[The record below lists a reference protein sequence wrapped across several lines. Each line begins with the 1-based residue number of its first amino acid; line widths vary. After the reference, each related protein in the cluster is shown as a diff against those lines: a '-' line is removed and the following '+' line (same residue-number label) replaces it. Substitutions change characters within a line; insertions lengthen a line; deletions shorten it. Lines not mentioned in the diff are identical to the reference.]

1 VKEKVKTK
9 SMDREEFFNIVHL
22 EDIIDHAKKI
32 ELSVSASV

>member
-1 VKEKVKTK
+1 MKEKVKTK
-9 SMDREEFFNIVHL
+9 SMDREEFFNIYL